1 MSLVMLNEVTFRV
14 RERVLLHRVGLDIRP
29 GEVVA
34 LMGPGSSGKSTLLQV
49 IAGVRGQGDGEKLRG
64 TLNTAKVTLVR
75 QHLAMMAGTVE
86 SYLRAR
92 QPGRE
97 ALTPLES
104 RALVMERCA
113 ELGMELQASDLEQE
127 VVLLP
132 PPRRAQLAIVGALL
146 EGADVLA
153 IDEPT
158 AQMNDEEAAPLLEMI
173 ARARAQCSVVWV
185 SHHQRRVREVADR
198 VGLVVAGQLVALL
211 PTAEFFSDDA
221 PTPVRHFV
229 RTGGC
234 PRELIEA
241 PEVSEPIEDLDSS
254 ALRAIC
260 MPQPRIL
267 SEVPAPAAEGAVPPA
282 PKPLP
287 KPAAAPG
294 ARVLRLP
301 VRRDRSY
308 EPEPESPIA
317 RRVLLESLPRVLGLK
332 ARSLPPE
339 VVAPRDLGWLIPGV
353 LGGAPRP
360 GLHRDDLE
368 DLQALAEL
376 GVAHLIDMRAEV
388 TPPPREPVPG
398 LRVHH
403 FPVVDMEV
411 PELTEMVRW
420 CVRIEGWLT
429 KGKPV
434 VVHCEAGLGRTGTFL
449 ASFLIYHGVAPDQ
462 AIKLVRRVRSGS
474 IQSDAQTEFLF
485 EFERWLNTSIGP
497 RLR

>member
-14 RERVLLHRVGLDIRP
+14 RDRVLLHRVGLEIRP

-34 LMGPGSSGKSTLLQV
+34 LMGPGSAGKSTLLQV
-49 IAGVRGQGDGEKLRG
+49 IAGVRGQGDGERLRG
-64 TLNTAKVTLVR
+64 TLHSAQVTLVR

-86 SYLRAR
+86 SYLLGRLS
-92 QPGRE
+92 GRE
-97 ALTPLES
+97 GLSTRES
-104 RALVMERCA
+104 RELAMQRCA
-113 ELGMELQASDLEQE
+113 ELGMELQESDFDQE

-146 EGADVLA
+146 EGADVIA
-153 IDEPT
+153 VDEPT
-158 AQMNDEEAAPLLEMI
+158 AQMNEEEAAPLLEMI
-173 ARARAQCSVVWV
+173 ARARTQSSVVWV
-185 SHHQRRVREVADR
+185 SHHQRRVRQVADR

-211 PTAEFFSDDA
+211 PTAEFFGEDA

-234 PRELIEA
+234 PRDLIEL
-241 PEVSEPIEDLDSS
+241 PEVTEPFDESGTP

-260 MPQPRIL
+260 VPEPRIL
-267 SEVPAPAAEGAVPPA
+267 SEAPAPAPERAVPA
-282 PKPLP
+282 EPKPLP
-287 KPAAAPG
+287 KPATTPG
-294 ARVLRLP
+294 ARVLRMP
-301 VRRDRSY
+301 GRRVRAA
-308 EPEPESPIA
+308 EPEPANPTA

-339 VVAPRDLGWLIPGV
+339 VQAPRDLGWLITGV
-353 LGGAPRP
+353 LGGSPRP

-368 DLQALAEL
+368 DLHALVEL

-398 LRVHH
+398 LRGHY

-411 PELTEMVRW
+411 PELPEMARW
-420 CVRIEGWLT
+420 CVRIEDWLAQ
-429 KGKPV
+429 GQPV
-434 VVHCEAGLGRTGTFL
+434 VVHCEAGLGRTGTLL

-474 IQSDAQTEFLF
+474 IQSDAQTAFLF
-485 EFERWLNTSIGP
+485 EFERWLNTSIRPG
-497 RLR
+497 LR